1 MPLALFGKRRTTM
14 MVPQTRLRLAKTQVR
29 NAAERVGPMAAHAR
43 EAARHAANERII
55 DARGWAAP
63 RLDAAAHA
71 FEDQLAP
78 RITAMLS
85 QAASRVDPNPQRS
98 RRWPMLLLLTGLAAG
113 AAGVAMYRKNAG
125 QWSDSVKGS
134 AADASHWVSDK
145 ARTAADKVSG
155 AAGGIK
161 NRAEE
166 FGHKADPSSDEFGNK
181 ISTETSQASR
191 NI

>member
-1 MPLALFGKRRTTM
+1 
-14 MVPQTRLRLAKTQVR
+14 
-29 NAAERVGPMAAHAR
+29 
-43 EAARHAANERII
+43 
-55 DARGWAAP
+55 
-63 RLDAAAHA
+63 
-71 FEDQLAP
+71 
-78 RITAMLS
+78 
-85 QAASRVDPNPQRS
+85 
-98 RRWPMLLLLTGLAAG
+98 MLLLLTGLAAG